1 MAGGRPVSVIIQYR
15 TADHIRV
22 TLTERTLGC
31 TEEQLL
37 NAIQGCGC
45 FGCQVIRHAVLDRIR
60 RLKAEEPM
68 GSC

>member
-1 MAGGRPVSVIIQYR
+1 MIVKLR
-15 TADHIRV
+15 TDDHIRV

-31 TEEQLL
+31 TTEELSS
-37 NAIQGCGC
+37 AVQGCGC
-45 FGCQVIRHAVLDRIR
+45 FGCQVLRQAFLDRIR

>member
-1 MAGGRPVSVIIQYR
+1 MAVPVIIQYR

-45 FGCQVIRHAVLDRIR
+45 FGCQVIRQAFLDRIR